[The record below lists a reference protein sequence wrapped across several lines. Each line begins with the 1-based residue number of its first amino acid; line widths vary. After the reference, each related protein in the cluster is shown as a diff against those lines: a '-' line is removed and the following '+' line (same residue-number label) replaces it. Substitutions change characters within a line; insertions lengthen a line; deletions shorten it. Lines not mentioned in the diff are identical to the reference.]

1 MTQPNC
7 SGEMEGD
14 SPCNSSQAQ
23 FTSEQKAILLYIY
36 GGVGVISTLCC
47 VFALIVAARY
57 KFYQDIVQRLVLY
70 QLIAALA
77 VSLICAFN
85 TIFVNYH
92 RNPEVYQ
99 PFCAMAAYFNTV
111 SLWTK
116 IGFTFWLS
124 LLLFICL
131 VYLKEPKDVK
141 KLEPLY
147 ILTSFGIPM
156 LFCWIPFANDLY
168 GIAGAWC
175 WIKNWEDECANKKI
189 LLGTI
194 EQYALFYAPATVFSL
209 IDTILIA
216 STVVVLLKRIRH
228 YRLSNKPEEQPL
240 LEENC
245 KQKQL
250 LRMILPLSV
259 YPVVSIFLYIFPFS
273 NRVYSI
279 IDDKPIFPMFILHGV
294 TEPLWGCC
302 VGIVVTVHICIVKNK
317 RSSSSNTDTRFVTDH
332 YTQPNDSMSLSKL

>member
-1 MTQPNC
+1 
-7 SGEMEGD
+7 MEDD

-23 FTSEQKAILLYIY
+23 FSNQQKAILLYIY

-47 VFALIVAARY
+47 VFALIVAVRY
-57 KFYQDIVQRLVLY
+57 RFYQDIVQRLVLY

-77 VSLICAFN
+77 VSLICAFDI
-85 TIFVNYH
+85 IFVNYH
-92 RNPEVYQ
+92 KNPDVYQ

-131 VYLKEPKDVK
+131 VYLKQPKDVK

-156 LFCWIPFANDLY
+156 LFSWIPFANDLY
-168 GIAGAWC
+168 GISGAWC
-175 WIKNWEDECANKKI
+175 WIKNWEGECANKKI

-194 EQYALFYAPATVFSL
+194 EQYALFYAPATVFFL
-209 IDTILIA
+209 IDAILITA
-216 STVVVLLKRIRH
+216 TVIVLLKRIR
-228 YRLSNKPEEQPL
+228 RNNVSEEQL
-240 LEENC
+240 LLGENR

-279 IDDKPIFPMFILHGV
+279 IDDKPIFPLFILHGV

-302 VGIVVTVHICIVKNK
+302 VGIVVTVHICIAKSK
-317 RSSSSNTDTRFVTDH
+317 RSSSGDTGMRSVTDH
-332 YTQPNDSMSLSKL
+332 YTLPKDSMSFE

>member
-1 MTQPNC
+1 
-7 SGEMEGD
+7 MEGD

-23 FTSEQKAILLYIY
+23 FTTEQKAILLYLY
-36 GGVGVISTLCC
+36 GGVGMISSLSC
-47 VFALIVAARY
+47 VFALIVAACYR
-57 KFYQDIVQRLVLY
+57 FYQDIVQRLVLY

-77 VSLICAFN
+77 VSLIYAFDI
-85 TIFVNYH
+85 IFVNYH
-92 RNPEVYQ
+92 KNPEVYQ

-131 VYLKEPKDVK
+131 VYLKQPKDVK

-194 EQYALFYAPATVFSL
+194 EQYALLYAPATIFFL
-209 IDTILIA
+209 IDALLIA
-216 STVVVLLKRIRH
+216 TTVIVLLKRIKCNSVR
-228 YRLSNKPEEQPL
+228 NKSGEQPL
-240 LEENC
+240 LGENRM
-245 KQKQL
+245 QKQL

-259 YPVVSIFLYIFPFS
+259 YPVVSIFLYIFPLS
-273 NRVYSI
+273 NRIYSDI
-279 IDDKPIFPMFILHGV
+279 NDKPIFPMFILHGV

-302 VGIVVTVHICIVKNK
+302 VGIVVTVHIFIVKSK
-317 RSSSSNTDTRFVTDH
+317 RSSSSDTGTRSATDH
-332 YTQPNDSMSLSKL
+332 YTLPLDSMSLE